1 MNKITISGRIANDLV
16 MRYTQN
22 QNGYVT
28 FNVAVPRKMT
38 DKTDFINVIA
48 WNKRAEYLKNY
59 TTKGKRVL
67 VSGRLEI
74 LESEKDGY
82 KKYIP
87 QVVAEE
93 VEIIEYIDNNNT
105 VNDNGNNAQYNT
117 DDTELINW
125 ENTEFTI
132 ETDEDID

>member
-117 DDTELINW
+117 DNTEPIDW
-125 ENTEFTI
+125 GNTEFII
-132 ETDEDID
+132 ETDEDI

>member
-132 ETDEDID
+132 ETDEDI

>member
-105 VNDNGNNAQYNT
+105 VNDNGNNAQYNV
-117 DDTELINW
+117 DDTEPIDW
-125 ENTEFTI
+125 GNTEFII
-132 ETDEDID
+132 ETDEDI

>member
-22 QNGYVT
+22 QNGYVA

-125 ENTEFTI
+125 ENTEFI
-132 ETDEDID
+132 VETDEDI

>member
-117 DDTELINW
+117 DNTELINW

-132 ETDEDID
+132 ETDEDI

>member
-117 DDTELINW
+117 DNTELINW
-125 ENTEFTI
+125 ENTEFII
-132 ETDEDID
+132 ETDEDI

>member
-105 VNDNGNNAQYNT
+105 VNGNSNNMQYNV
-117 DDTELINW
+117 DDTEPIDW
-125 ENTEFTI
+125 GNTEFII
-132 ETDEDID
+132 ETDEDI

>member
-125 ENTEFTI
+125 ENTEFI
-132 ETDEDID
+132 VETDEDI